1 MKEDKMLQ
9 VFFFSFCLMTV
20 NRKLKV
26 RKDESSKGKLNY
38 VGRNWKGSD
47 RYNVLK
53 WLKTTWK
60 SNKNASSLVPFS
72 DILTQVWG
80 Q

>member
-1 MKEDKMLQ
+1 
-9 VFFFSFCLMTV
+9 MTV
-20 NRKLKV
+20 NRKLKDG
-26 RKDESSKGKLNY
+26 KDESSKGNLNY
-38 VGRNWKGSD
+38 MGRNWKGSD
-47 RYNVLK
+47 RDNVLK

-60 SNKNASSLVPFS
+60 SKKNASSLGPFS